1 MTTDNPRTR
10 AAKQDTGLDGGPLAP
25 ASSGM
30 DWRTSIR
37 LTLRACCCPAK
48 PAVVVIMPP
57 GPGRAAESELFL
69 CRHHYAASERA
80 LASAAAAVFD
90 ASGEPLTPRAPALAQ
105 AG

>member
-1 MTTDNPRTR
+1 MTTNDPRSST
-10 AAKQDTGLDGGPLAP
+10 AGQDTAPGGSPSAR
-25 ASSGM
+25 ASSRV

-37 LTLRACCCPAK
+37 LALRACCCPAK
-48 PAVVVIMPP
+48 PAVVAIMPP

-69 CRHHYAASERA
+69 CRHHYVASERA

-90 ASGEPLTPRAPALAQ
+90 SSGEPLTPRAPALAQ